1 MPTKAQVEEK
11 LRSLDYDGFLAIAQ
25 TMEFARGAGMTDQE
39 WREHRTD
46 WILRV
51 YDKENWELKVP
62 LLRALSLP
70 TDEESQLNMQAASTD
85 AAVRS
90 ATTAEHA
97 LEAAERSAKAA
108 LRSATAAEKSEQ
120 HAESMKHARWVAI
133 GLSSVA
139 LLVAVGHI
147 IVNVVI
153 AITNGQQ

>member
-1 MPTKAQVEEK
+1 MPTKPEVKHK
-11 LRSLDYDGFLAIAQ
+11 LRSLDYDGFLAVAQ
-25 TMEFARGAGMTDQE
+25 TLGCQRGTNMTDHE
-39 WREHRTD
+39 WREHRTA
-46 WILRV
+46 WILRA
-51 YDKENWELKVP
+51 YDKENWVLKVP
-62 LLRALSLP
+62 LLRALSFP

-97 LEAAERSAKAA
+97 LEAAEQSAAA
-108 LRSATAAEKSEQ
+108 AVRSATAAEKSEQ

-133 GLSSVA
+133 GLSVTA

-153 AITNGQQ
+153 AITKGQP